1 MPDQNLS
8 DFITRLRRE
17 KELVEIHA
25 EVDPVLEITEIN
37 DRIVKREGPA
47 LLFHKVKGSPFPL
60 AINLFGST
68 RRMNLALGV
77 NDLSEVSK
85 KIESFLEVK
94 VPEKITDK
102 LKLLPKLHLLSK
114 IPPKRVR
121 EAPCQDV
128 VRRADRTVP
137 DEQAAD
143 RRLTNR
149 RQEGN
154 LLDELPILQC
164 WPGDAGRYI
173 TFPLVITKDPETGSR
188 NVGTYRMQVYDG
200 RTTGMHWQIHKDGR
214 GHYNR
219 CREKGIRR
227 MEVAV
232 ALGADPVSMFSAV
245 SPLPPGIDEF
255 LFAGFLRGE
264 PVELV
269 KCKTVDL
276 EVPAQSEMV
285 LEGYVD
291 VEEKRVEGPFGD
303 HTGYYSL
310 AKEFPVFHV
319 ECVTRRYAPIS
330 PTTVV
335 GRPPMEDA
343 YLAKAIERIFLPLIR
358 SQFPEIVDMNLPMEG
373 VFTNAVLVSIKKSY
387 PQHAKK
393 VMHLLWGFGQLMF
406 EKIVLVFDHDV
417 NIHDSRET
425 AWRAFN
431 NVDPKRDILFTEG
444 PLDEL
449 DIAASQDLFGS
460 KMGVDCT
467 RKWPEEGMQRPWP
480 PDIVMSEGIKDRVTK
495 RWQEYGL
502 DHRYCS

>member
-1 MPDQNLS
+1 MPDQNLT
-8 DFITRLRRE
+8 DFINRLRRE
-17 KELVEIHA
+17 KELVEIQA

-37 DRIVKREGPA
+37 DRIIKREGPA

-77 NDLSEVSK
+77 DDLSEAAK

-94 VPEKITDK
+94 VPEKIMDK

-114 IPPKRVR
+114 IPPKLVR
-121 EAPCQDV
+121 EAPCQEV
-128 VRRADRTVP
+128 V
-137 DEQAAD
+137 
-143 RRLTNR
+143 NR
-149 RQEGN
+149 EGD
-154 LLDELPILQC
+154 LLGELPILQC

-173 TFPLVITKDPETGSR
+173 TFPMVITKDPETGSR

-264 PVELV
+264 AVTLV

-276 EVPAQSEMV
+276 EVPAQSEIV
-285 LEGYVD
+285 LEGYVEVD
-291 VEEKRVEGPFGD
+291 EKRVEGPFGD

-319 ECVTRRYAPIS
+319 ECLTRRHAPIY

-343 YLAKAIERIFLPLIR
+343 YMAKAIERIFLPLIR
-358 SQFPEIVDMNLPMEG
+358 SQFPEIIDMNLPMEG

-417 NIHDSRET
+417 NLHDAREV

-449 DIAASQDLFGS
+449 DIAASQDLYGS

-480 PDIVMSEGIKDRVTK
+480 PDIVMTKEIQERVTK
-495 RWQEYGL
+495 RWRDYGFDL
-502 DHRYCS
+502 ERRP

>member
-8 DFITRLRRE
+8 DFIKRLRRE
-17 KELVEIHA
+17 KELVEIRA

-94 VPEKITDK
+94 VPEKMTDK
-102 LKLLPKLHLLSK
+102 LKLLPKLHHLSK

-121 EAPCQDV
+121 EAPCQEV
-128 VRRADRTVP
+128 VLR
-137 DEQAAD
+137 
-143 RRLTNR
+143 
-149 RQEGN
+149 EGD
-154 LLDELPILQC
+154 LLAELPILQC

-173 TFPLVITKDPETGSR
+173 TFPMVITKDPETGNR

-310 AKEFPVFHV
+310 AKEFPEMLSKVVRDYRIPFYKV
-319 ECVTRRYAPIS
+319 CIS
-330 PTTVV
+330 
-335 GRPPMEDA
+335 RN
-343 YLAKAIERIFLPLIR
+343 
-358 SQFPEIVDMNLPMEG
+358 FPAHKNQTSV
-373 VFTNAVLVSIKKSY
+373 ARVL
-387 PQHAKK
+387 
-393 VMHLLWGFGQLMF
+393 
-406 EKIVLVFDHDV
+406 
-417 NIHDSRET
+417 
-425 AWRAFN
+425 
-431 NVDPKRDILFTEG
+431 
-444 PLDEL
+444 
-449 DIAASQDLFGS
+449 
-460 KMGVDCT
+460 
-467 RKWPEEGMQRPWP
+467 
-480 PDIVMSEGIKDRVTK
+480 
-495 RWQEYGL
+495 
-502 DHRYCS
+502 